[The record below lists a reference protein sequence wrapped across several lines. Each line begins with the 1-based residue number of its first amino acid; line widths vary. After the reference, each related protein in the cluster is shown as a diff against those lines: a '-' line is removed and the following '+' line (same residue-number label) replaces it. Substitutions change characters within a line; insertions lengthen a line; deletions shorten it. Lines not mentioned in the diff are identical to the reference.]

1 MLGIPQIEL
10 EHSLIPVSFSKIYI
24 LHSIQVLL
32 KSNYQSFAMILNFDS
47 FRDFFQNILPLT
59 VEKLSNGLLLNA
71 HWGVFF

>member
-10 EHSLIPVSFSKIYI
+10 EHSLIPVSFSKIY
-24 LHSIQVLL
+24 IQVLL